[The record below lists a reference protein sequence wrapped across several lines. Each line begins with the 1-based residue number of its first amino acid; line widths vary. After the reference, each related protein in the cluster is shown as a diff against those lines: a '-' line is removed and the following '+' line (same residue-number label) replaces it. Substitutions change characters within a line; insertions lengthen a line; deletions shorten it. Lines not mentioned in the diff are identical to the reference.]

1 MLWTNILMLW
11 TNICFIGDVNDVKQR
26 EMKLNS
32 NQTVGSLRDKYE
44 VIVLIYTNDQISMVW
59 EEVFVLIYTNDEL

>member
-59 EEVFVLIYTNDEL
+59 EEVFVLIYTNDEI